1 MTSEADTT
9 LGTLEVLLF
18 AVGFFVALRVVML
31 AYAALQLRRIKVKR
45 MAARV
50 CHPSDIPVTHQSLL
64 RPGVAFLERAGFQF
78 SHCEEND
85 GMYDEGLPVTQWAL
99 MFFHPTQQTWAR
111 LSNPD
116 VPERFRPFAAEFQ
129 TELAN
134 GLRLITV
141 DGLEHTM
148 PGEMP
153 NTVLRD
159 AHACSIEQ
167 QWQAHLDLLGKEA
180 RGARKAKATP
190 EHSVRESIDT
200 VTRTIEDW
208 EKSGIVVSRAEG
220 GWQLSWKAAFGLGRA
235 IMKATAQRRKAA
247 NKGDLPR
254 NHQVIP
260 PALLATTFQR
270 VQSYR
275 SKPLLSWPAKLALLI
290 GSMVAFA
297 LSFSFRMDWFTV
309 VAFLI
314 ALVIHEAG
322 HLLGMRLFRYKNL
335 QVLFLPFLGAAA
347 IGQNDDVPTHRRVIV
362 YLLGPLPGI
371 MIGLV
376 LMASTRFVASEHIAD
391 LLFELSVVFLA
402 LNLINLLPIMPL
414 DGGHVVNDLAF
425 AKMPRIRAAFQIL
438 GALALFAAGVGFGD
452 TILVVVAPVLL
463 LGVGKTITEGRMAAE
478 LRAEPTPEPEDPHQ
492 QLVRIFES
500 IDGSKYAELPFASK
514 FEIAKR
520 LIRMVQAPR
529 IEPLERGL
537 LAGFYTGAIVMSP
550 LAVLLA
556 AAFAQM

>member
-167 QWQAHLDLLGKEA
+167 QWQAHLGLLGKEA

-425 AKMPRIRAAFQIL
+425 AKMPRNSSRFSDPRGTCPVCRGSRVRRYHPRGGRTGSLTRSWQDDHGGPNGSRASGGAHTRTRGSSSTASAHIRVDRRFE
-438 GALALFAAGVGFGD
+438 V
-452 TILVVVAPVLL
+452 
-463 LGVGKTITEGRMAAE
+463 R
-478 LRAEPTPEPEDPHQ
+478 RASLCQ
-492 QLVRIFES
+492 
-500 IDGSKYAELPFASK
+500 
-514 FEIAKR
+514 
-520 LIRMVQAPR
+520 
-529 IEPLERGL
+529 
-537 LAGFYTGAIVMSP
+537 
-550 LAVLLA
+550 
-556 AAFAQM
+556 